1 MSKKYC
7 LRINNPGGI
16 EIDMDKLNDFVKQ
29 LYITKSK
36 DKDTKKL
43 NFVTYSFGKDSICL
57 KITGNPTLKNIEEIN
72 SRLMKEDLQVEDS
85 GIYLS
90 EPYVLDATQVLS
102 FDVTPGR
109 KWDSIIQRGPYF
121 SEIMKPYEYL
131 GASLYLDDQEYKLTR
146 EEEKFASL
154 YAKRMISEDKGNI
167 TLTYTKPSA
176 NDNSAKRKARN
187 LFNKNF
193 WSDFYRELSPKGKKF
208 FKKDQ
213 DPREI
218 DWTHLKERMIEKES
232 NAKQDK
238 DQKSRKDAEILAE
251 YGYVT
256 INDVP
261 LQKLGNYKVE
271 DTGIFYGRG
280 GNRVL
285 GKIKK
290 QPLPEEVTL
299 NMGEGDPEPLPP
311 PNHEWGG
318 IVHAYNKEWFATWKD
333 NVTNRNKYVWLSSDG
348 AFKAQSDAK
357 KYEKARKLHQRIEK
371 IREDYMEYAKS
382 DNKIKLEIGT
392 VLYLI
397 DHFGIRVGNETDED
411 EADTV
416 GATTLLCDNVQLVP
430 NGNHVIFDF
439 DGKDSIHFYKDLEVD
454 PVIFKNFQ
462 ELKKK
467 KGGSEQIFKNITS
480 KTVNEYLKT
489 FDEDFSAKVF
499 RTRLASSIM
508 YCALKGLKIEEKS
521 TKKNIKKEFAKAN
534 AEVAEVLNHVRTP
547 SGKANEALKKL
558 KDDLAEATLKKDTK
572 KIKTLKENIEI
583 KENVLTV
590 AINTSLSNYIDPRL
604 VVSWAKT
611 NQVDPSDIY
620 TKTLFDK
627 FKWAIDRTEE
637 EWDWETEP
645 IEDQDEESPAE
656 PPKSTRKPTISTTP
670 PRKPGKIN
678 PKVETP
684 SERKPI
690 INISITPPREP
701 RIKLGP
707 GTIEDYRLI
716 LQLCEEFDIYRENIK
731 KVRPEFLEWIYPL
744 CKDAVEKRGVK
755 VEATKY
761 IVEYYE
767 SRIDETPV
775 NESKVLRKPPQQ
787 DSKKVPST
795 TTPSTATP
803 KKTTPSTAT
812 PSTTTPSTATPKK
825 TKEKTKEKKIIIT
838 EEGFTFLNYRIIDD
852 IGVLRDY
859 CKNYKIPINA
869 GYTKNQIKQAIID
882 YYKSKGTPI
891 DKISIF

>member
-1 MSKKYC
+1 
-7 LRINNPGGI
+7 
-16 EIDMDKLNDFVKQ
+16 
-29 LYITKSK
+29 
-36 DKDTKKL
+36 
-43 NFVTYSFGKDSICL
+43 
-57 KITGNPTLKNIEEIN
+57 
-72 SRLMKEDLQVEDS
+72 
-85 GIYLS
+85 
-90 EPYVLDATQVLS
+90 
-102 FDVTPGR
+102 
-109 KWDSIIQRGPYF
+109 
-121 SEIMKPYEYL
+121 L
-131 GASLYLDDQEYKLTR
+131 GASLYLDEQEYKLTR

-154 YAKRMISEDKGNI
+154 YAKRMIAEDKGNI
-167 TLTYTKPSA
+167 TITYTKPSA

-193 WSDFYRELSPKGKKF
+193 WADFYRELSPDGKRF

-218 DWTHLKERMIEKES
+218 DWTDLKERMIEKES
-232 NAKQDK
+232 NAKQVKDK
-238 DQKSRKDAEILAE
+238 DPKSRKDAEILAE

-256 INDVP
+256 INNVP
-261 LQKLGNYKVE
+261 FQKLGNYKVE

-299 NMGEGDPEPLPP
+299 NMGEGDPVPP
-311 PNHEWGG
+311 PPPGHRWGG
-318 IVHAYNKEWFATWKD
+318 IVHEHKNEWFATWKD

-357 KYEKARKLHQRIEK
+357 KYEKARKLHRRIEE

-480 KTVNEYLKT
+480 KNVNDYLKT

-508 YCALKGLKIEEKS
+508 YCALKGLKIKEKS

-547 SGKANEALKKL
+547 SGKANQALEKL
-558 KDDLAEATLKKDTK
+558 KTDLAQATLKKDAK
-572 KIKTLKENIEI
+572 KIQTLTENIEI
-583 KENVLTV
+583 KENVMTV

-604 VVSWAKT
+604 VVSWTKT
-611 NQVDPSDIY
+611 NKVDP
-620 TKTLFDK
+620 
-627 FKWAIDRTEE
+627 R
-637 EWDWETEP
+637 
-645 IEDQDEESPAE
+645 
-656 PPKSTRKPTISTTP
+656 
-670 PRKPGKIN
+670 
-678 PKVETP
+678 
-684 SERKPI
+684 
-690 INISITPPREP
+690 
-701 RIKLGP
+701 
-707 GTIEDYRLI
+707 
-716 LQLCEEFDIYRENIK
+716 
-731 KVRPEFLEWIYPL
+731 
-744 CKDAVEKRGVK
+744 
-755 VEATKY
+755 
-761 IVEYYE
+761 
-767 SRIDETPV
+767 
-775 NESKVLRKPPQQ
+775 
-787 DSKKVPST
+787 
-795 TTPSTATP
+795 
-803 KKTTPSTAT
+803 
-812 PSTTTPSTATPKK
+812 
-825 TKEKTKEKKIIIT
+825 
-838 EEGFTFLNYRIIDD
+838 
-852 IGVLRDY
+852 
-859 CKNYKIPINA
+859 
-869 GYTKNQIKQAIID
+869 
-882 YYKSKGTPI
+882 
-891 DKISIF
+891 